1 MIVKVVLR
9 TPGQHQQ
16 IGKTNAM
23 TAVPRQ
29 GELVT
34 INDVTRT
41 VHSVAWD
48 LTEMSATIFLN
59 E

>member
-1 MIVKVVLR
+1 MVVNVVLR
-9 TPGQHQQ
+9 TPGQHQLV
-16 IGKTNAM
+16 GKTKM
-23 TAVPRQ
+23 SILPRQ

-48 LTEMSATIFLN
+48 LTEMSVTIFLN